1 MYTRLRNNK
10 VNVRPSFYIW
20 TPLFPSVHFILSA
33 GNLIFL
39 AVFYDRR
46 FYLFMEN
53 EIPKNIKY
61 LTNLICQSISS
72 TTKYFLKVFLWR
84 FCWKK
89 AYTFTINLKK
99 NTAFSSFVWHH
110 WLSNQW
116 SQKVCL
122 CAFVS
127 LIPDNFYLVNRQNK
141 IVPQLNFS
149 DMCPFQAQNQ
159 IICRNFVSFLVCL
172 YKKKIIYRGLIRFV
186 CLYTFFIS
194 KGISFHK
201 N

>member
-10 VNVRPSFYIW
+10 VSVRPSFYIW

-72 TTKYFLKVFLWR
+72 TTKYFLKVFFVEVL
-84 FCWKK
+84 
-89 AYTFTINLKK
+89 LKK
-99 NTAFSSFVWHH
+99 S
-110 WLSNQW
+110 
-116 SQKVCL
+116 
-122 CAFVS
+122 
-127 LIPDNFYLVNRQNK
+127 IYLYHK
-141 IVPQLNFS
+141 F
-149 DMCPFQAQNQ
+149 
-159 IICRNFVSFLVCL
+159 
-172 YKKKIIYRGLIRFV
+172 KKKILLSPHLYGTIDFQISGLKKFV
-186 CLYTFFIS
+186 CVRL
-194 KGISFHK
+194 
-201 N
+201 